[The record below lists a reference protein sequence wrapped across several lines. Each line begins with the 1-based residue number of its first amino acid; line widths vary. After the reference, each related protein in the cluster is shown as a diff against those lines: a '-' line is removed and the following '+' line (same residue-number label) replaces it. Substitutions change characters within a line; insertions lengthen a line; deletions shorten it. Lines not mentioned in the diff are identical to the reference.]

1 LKGDVVMQPIVFSKA
16 GKIRLNKYV
25 NGVPVMSP
33 ETTFTRAGIVQSIQP
48 NITINGTPITDGN
61 SLWNAANPDTNIEGN
76 LVVTLGSMPPDLY
89 AFIMEDTIKDHASI
103 SFPVNDEELVV
114 PSTSPF
120 EVTLKHTPD
129 DSRPIILVDA
139 DASAWAKVSATPAAG
154 QYQISAS
161 AVIFNSADAGKSV
174 FITYDYTATNA
185 KSFGLPKE
193 PKRKSYEMVIST
205 EAVGEDESTDYNV
218 ALVVDR
224 CKVNGSINPPQIGI
238 EPQPVSITFNIQRP
252 RGGKRALDI
261 IMAKGE

>member
-1 LKGDVVMQPIVFSKA
+1 MQPIVFSKA

-33 ETTFTRAGIVQSIQP
+33 ETTFSRAGVVQSIQP

-76 LVVTLGSMPPDLY
+76 IVVNLGFMPPDLY
-89 AFIMEDTIKDHASI
+89 AFIMGDTITELASTP
-103 SFPVNDEELVV
+103 FPVNDEELVI

-120 EVTLKHTPD
+120 EVKLKHTPD
-129 DSRPIILVDA
+129 ESRPMILVDA
-139 DASAWAKVSATPAAG
+139 DASAWAKVSATPAQA
-154 QYQISAS
+154 QYTISAN
-161 AVIFNSADAGKSV
+161 VVTFNSADAGKSV

-193 PKRKSYEMVIST
+193 PKRESYEMIIST
-205 EAVGEDESTDYNV
+205 EATGEDEVTMHDV
-218 ALVVDR
+218 AIIVDK
-224 CKVNGSINPPQIGI
+224 CKVGGSINPPQLGK

-261 IMAKGE
+261 ITVKEA